1 MRIKYQLL
9 NFDYFDLRIYVFC
22 KGQYRLQDRA
32 REAPSTERKLK
43 QKVERL
49 SLYFLFS
56 SEKPWP

>member
-22 KGQYRLQDRA
+22 KGQYRRA

-49 SLYFLFS
+49 ANRQTV
-56 SEKPWP
+56 